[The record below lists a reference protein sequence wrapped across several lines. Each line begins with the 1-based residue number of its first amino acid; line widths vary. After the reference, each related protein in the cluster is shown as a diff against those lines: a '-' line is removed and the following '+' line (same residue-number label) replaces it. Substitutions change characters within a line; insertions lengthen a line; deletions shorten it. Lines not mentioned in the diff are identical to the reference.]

1 MLSQRL
7 FSAKKLANHSF
18 TVSTLCNFSVKMNV
32 CFLPSC
38 HSPAKYFSRFLF
50 AICYPACYYLDMG
63 WGHLSCLANMPS
75 CCGAEMMFNLEIQLW
90 TTLSSASINY
100 YVAFQCIIKQFTVNI
115 PYLWSMLHLEYSIML
130 IFSQVIKVNRSFK
143 FLMQHP
149 PSTI

>member
-1 MLSQRL
+1 MLLLLLNCAVVEIVRYYLDARKNYTLSKLSEMLSQRL

-63 WGHLSCLANMPS
+63 WGHLQICQVVVVQRWCSTWRYNY
-75 CCGAEMMFNLEIQLW
+75 GQHYHQHQLLCSFPMHHQ
-90 TTLSSASINY
+90 TVHCKYTLFVKHATFRI
-100 YVAFQCIIKQFTVNI
+100 
-115 PYLWSMLHLEYSIML
+115 
-130 IFSQVIKVNRSFK
+130 
-143 FLMQHP
+143 
-149 PSTI
+149 